1 VFELLANSVA
11 PAFLLILVGI
21 LVAPLALPGIVSI
34 NRLALYAASPALV
47 LVSLTEAELSLT
59 GAATLL
65 SGHGLYMLIS
75 FALASLLARRLLPP
89 ERRAVVA
96 TGMFVNSANLMLPIA
111 LFALGDEGFVRAVV
125 LYVFVTIALY
135 TLAPLVLA
143 GREGFRERSPL
154 DLLKLPVIWAALL
167 GLALN
172 LLGVVPPLGLWR
184 GVTLLSDAAIP
195 LVLLLLGLQV
205 RRSGWRRPRPASLGA
220 AAFKLLLGPLIGFG
234 AGWLVGARGLDL
246 TVLTLLSAM
255 PPAVNNLL
263 LAIEFGGDADRVA
276 ETLVLATA
284 LSLLTITVVLR
295 LLV

>member
-1 VFELLANSVA
+1 VFEILVNGVA

-21 LVAPLALPGIVSI
+21 LIGPLAIPGLASI
-34 NRLALYAASPALV
+34 NRLALYATVPALV
-47 LVSLTEAELSLT
+47 LVSLTEAEISLA

-65 SGHGLYMLIS
+65 SGHAPYLLVM
-75 FALASLLARRLLPP
+75 FVLASLFGARLASPS
-89 ERRAVVA
+89 RRAVMA
-96 TGMFVNSANLMLPIA
+96 TGMFVNSANLMLPIS
-111 LFALGDEGFVRAVV
+111 LFTLGEAGFVRAVV
-125 LYVFVTIALY
+125 LYVFVTILLY
-135 TLAPLVLA
+135 TLGPLVLA

-154 DLLKLPVIWAALL
+154 ALLKLPVIWAALL

-184 GVTLLSDAAIP
+184 GVSLLADAAIP

-205 RRSGWRRPRPASLGA
+205 RRSGLRRPRLASLA
-220 AAFKLLLGPLIGFG
+220 AAGFKLLVGPLVGYG
-234 AGWLVGARGLDL
+234 AGWLLGARGLDL
-246 TVLTLLSAM
+246 TVLTLLAAM

-263 LAIEFGGDADRVA
+263 LAIEFGGDAEQVA

-295 LLV
+295 LLT